1 MKTLDELVAD
11 KILDLLHYVLSKI
24 IKPDMTLNKVNE
36 LDIQAIEKLKQQYG
50 IEAIIL
56 DVDDTL
62 RKEMK
67 DIPKCNKEWIEGL
80 KGKIKIMI
88 VSNGVDRDIEKY
100 FKKGELIPAIVQ
112 EEGTNEVLMLAY
124 MNRESMKKTLE
135 TGYTWFWS
143 RSRQEL
149 WNKGATSGHLQKVVS
164 IYGDCDDDTLLVKVI
179 QTGAAC
185 HTGNHSCFFNEIKLE
200 NNGE

>member
-11 KILDLLHYVLSKI
+11 KILDLVHYVLLKF
-24 IKPDMTLNKVNE
+24 IKPDMTLSKVNE

-88 VSNGVDRDIEKY
+88 VSNGVDKDIEKY
-100 FKKGELIPAIVQ
+100 FNKNGIDYIRFACKLLKKNFVKACEKMNVNP
-112 EEGTNEVLMLAY
+112 ERVLMVGDSL
-124 MNRESMKKTLE
+124 
-135 TGYTWFWS
+135 FDD
-143 RSRQEL
+143 
-149 WNKGATSGHLQKVVS
+149 
-164 IYGDCDDDTLLVKVI
+164 IYGGKRNKMKTALVKEVED
-179 QTGAAC
+179 
-185 HTGNHSCFFNEIKLE
+185 NER
-200 NNGE
+200 

>member
-1 MKTLDELVAD
+1 MKTLEDLVAD
-11 KILDLLHYVLSKI
+11 KLCDLVHYALSKI

-36 LDIQAIEKLKQQYG
+36 LDIQAIEKMKQQYG

-88 VSNGVDRDIEKY
+88 VSNGVDKNIEKY
-100 FKKGELIPAIVQ
+100 FKENGIDYIGFACKPLKKNFLKACEKMNVNP
-112 EEGTNEVLMLAY
+112 ESVLMVGDSL
-124 MNRESMKKTLE
+124 
-135 TGYTWFWS
+135 FDD
-143 RSRQEL
+143 
-149 WNKGATSGHLQKVVS
+149 
-164 IYGDCDDDTLLVKVI
+164 IYGGKRNNMKTALVKEVED
-179 QTGAAC
+179 
-185 HTGNHSCFFNEIKLE
+185 NER
-200 NNGE
+200 

>member
-1 MKTLDELVAD
+1 MKTLEDLVAE
-11 KILDLLHYVLSKI
+11 KLCDLVHYALSKI

-36 LDIQAIEKLKQQYG
+36 LDIQAIEKMKQQYG

-88 VSNGVDRDIEKY
+88 VSNGVDRNIEKY
-100 FKKGELIPAIVQ
+100 FKENGIDYIGFACKSLKKNFLKACEKMNVNP
-112 EEGTNEVLMLAY
+112 ESVLMVGDSL
-124 MNRESMKKTLE
+124 
-135 TGYTWFWS
+135 FDD
-143 RSRQEL
+143 
-149 WNKGATSGHLQKVVS
+149 
-164 IYGDCDDDTLLVKVI
+164 IYGGKRNNMKTALVKEV
-179 QTGAAC
+179 
-185 HTGNHSCFFNEIKLE
+185 EDE
-200 NNGE
+200 ER

>member
-1 MKTLDELVAD
+1 MKTLEDLVAE
-11 KILDLLHYVLSKI
+11 KLCDLVHYALSKI

-36 LDIQAIEKLKQQYG
+36 LDIQAIEKLQQQYG

-88 VSNGVDRDIEKY
+88 VSNGVDKDIEKY
-100 FKKGELIPAIVQ
+100 FKENGIDYIGFACKPLKKNFLKACEKMNVNP
-112 EEGTNEVLMLAY
+112 ENVLMVGDSL
-124 MNRESMKKTLE
+124 
-135 TGYTWFWS
+135 FDD
-143 RSRQEL
+143 
-149 WNKGATSGHLQKVVS
+149 
-164 IYGDCDDDTLLVKVI
+164 IYGGKRNNMKTALVKEVED
-179 QTGAAC
+179 
-185 HTGNHSCFFNEIKLE
+185 NER
-200 NNGE
+200 

>member
-1 MKTLDELVAD
+1 MKTLEDLVAE
-11 KILDLLHYVLSKI
+11 KLCDLVHYALSKI

-36 LDIQAIEKLKQQYG
+36 LDIQAIEKMKQQYG

-100 FKKGELIPAIVQ
+100 FKENGIDYIGFACKPLKKNFIKACEKMNVNP
-112 EEGTNEVLMLAY
+112 ESVLMVGDSL
-124 MNRESMKKTLE
+124 
-135 TGYTWFWS
+135 FDD
-143 RSRQEL
+143 
-149 WNKGATSGHLQKVVS
+149 
-164 IYGDCDDDTLLVKVI
+164 IYGGKRNNMKTALVKEVED
-179 QTGAAC
+179 
-185 HTGNHSCFFNEIKLE
+185 NER
-200 NNGE
+200 

>member
-1 MKTLDELVAD
+1 MKTLEDLVAE
-11 KILDLLHYVLSKI
+11 KLCDLVHYALSKI
-24 IKPDMTLNKVNE
+24 IKPDMTLSKVNE

-100 FKKGELIPAIVQ
+100 FKENGIDYIGFACKPLKKNFLKACEKMNVNP
-112 EEGTNEVLMLAY
+112 ESVLMVGDSL
-124 MNRESMKKTLE
+124 
-135 TGYTWFWS
+135 FDD
-143 RSRQEL
+143 
-149 WNKGATSGHLQKVVS
+149 
-164 IYGDCDDDTLLVKVI
+164 IYGGKRNNMKTALVKEVED
-179 QTGAAC
+179 
-185 HTGNHSCFFNEIKLE
+185 NER
-200 NNGE
+200 

>member
-1 MKTLDELVAD
+1 MKTLEDLVAE
-11 KILDLLHYVLSKI
+11 KLCDLVHYALSKI

-100 FKKGELIPAIVQ
+100 FKENGIDYIGFACKPLKKNFLKACEKMNVNP
-112 EEGTNEVLMLAY
+112 ESVLMVGDSL
-124 MNRESMKKTLE
+124 
-135 TGYTWFWS
+135 FDD
-143 RSRQEL
+143 
-149 WNKGATSGHLQKVVS
+149 
-164 IYGDCDDDTLLVKVI
+164 IYGGKRNNMKTALVKEVED
-179 QTGAAC
+179 
-185 HTGNHSCFFNEIKLE
+185 NER
-200 NNGE
+200 

>member
-1 MKTLDELVAD
+1 MKTLEDLAAEKLCDLV
-11 KILDLLHYVLSKI
+11 HYALSKI

-36 LDIQAIEKLKQQYG
+36 LDIQAIEKMKQQYG
-50 IEAIIL
+50 IEALIL

-100 FKKGELIPAIVQ
+100 FKENGIDYIGFACKPLKKNFLKACEKMNVNP
-112 EEGTNEVLMLAY
+112 ESVLMVGDSL
-124 MNRESMKKTLE
+124 
-135 TGYTWFWS
+135 FDD
-143 RSRQEL
+143 
-149 WNKGATSGHLQKVVS
+149 
-164 IYGDCDDDTLLVKVI
+164 IYGGKRNNMKTALVKEV
-179 QTGAAC
+179 
-185 HTGNHSCFFNEIKLE
+185 EDE
-200 NNGE
+200 ER